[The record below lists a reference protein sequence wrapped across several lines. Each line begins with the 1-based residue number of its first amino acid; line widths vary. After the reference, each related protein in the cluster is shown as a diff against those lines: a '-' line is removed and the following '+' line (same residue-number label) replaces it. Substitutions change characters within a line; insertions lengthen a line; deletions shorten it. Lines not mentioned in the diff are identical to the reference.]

1 MLLIQNSV
9 EKVLYAVLL
18 ILANDD
24 YGPSGRLESKAKLLV
39 IDIEINILD
48 RTAVRN
54 EVIDWTTV

>member
-1 MLLIQNSV
+1 M
-9 EKVLYAVLL
+9 LYAVLL

-54 EVIDWTTV
+54 EVID

>member
-9 EKVLYAVLL
+9 GKMLYAVLL

-39 IDIEINILD
+39 VKTTTN
-48 RTAVRN
+48 RPGQN
-54 EVIDWTTV
+54 CDWY